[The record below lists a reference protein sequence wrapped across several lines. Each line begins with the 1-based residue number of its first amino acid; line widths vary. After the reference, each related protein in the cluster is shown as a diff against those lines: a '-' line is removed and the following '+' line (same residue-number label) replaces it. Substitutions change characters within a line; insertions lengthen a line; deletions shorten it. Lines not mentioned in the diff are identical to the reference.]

1 MASSTFVL
9 LLKIVLVALLFFIVF
24 NLMKGLIQIASGKYN
39 GKRLSHF
46 LGRRVMLSAIV
57 VLLLLIALGS
67 GVITPNP
74 RPY

>member
-1 MASSTFVL
+1 MALSTFVL
-9 LLKIVLVALLFFIVF
+9 LFKIVLVALLFFIAF
-24 NLMKGLIQIASGKYN
+24 NLMKGLIQIASGKQN

-46 LGRRVMLSAIV
+46 LGRRVMWSAVV
-57 VLLLLIALGS
+57 VLLLLLALGS

>member
-24 NLMKGLIQIASGKYN
+24 NLMKGLTQIASGKYN

>member
-1 MASSTFVL
+1 MMSSTFIFLFKV
-9 LLKIVLVALLFFIVF
+9 VLVALLLVIVF
-24 NLMKGLIQIASGKYN
+24 NLMKALIQIASGKHN

-57 VLLLLIALGS
+57 VLLLLLALAS

>member
-9 LLKIVLVALLFFIVF
+9 LFKIALVALLFFIAF
-24 NLMKGLIQIASGKYN
+24 NLMKGLIQIASGKHN
-39 GKRLSHF
+39 DKRLSHF
-46 LGRRVMLSAIV
+46 LGRRVMWSVVV
-57 VLLLLIALGS
+57 VLLLLLALGS

>member
-1 MASSTFVL
+1 MMSSTFVL
-9 LLKIVLVALLFFIVF
+9 LFKVVLVGLLLVIVF
-24 NLMKGLIQIASGKYN
+24 NLMKALIQIASGKHN

-57 VLLLLIALGS
+57 VLLLLLSLAS

>member
-1 MASSTFVL
+1 MASSTFILFFKV
-9 LLKIVLVALLFFIVF
+9 VLVALLFFIAF
-24 NLMKGLIQIASGKYN
+24 NLMKGLIQIASGKHN

-46 LGRRVMLSAIV
+46 LGRRVMWSAVV
-57 VLLLLIALGS
+57 VLMLLLALGT

>member
-1 MASSTFVL
+1 
-9 LLKIVLVALLFFIVF
+9 
-24 NLMKGLIQIASGKYN
+24 GKHN

-46 LGRRVMLSAIV
+46 LGRRVMWSAVV
-57 VLLLLIALGS
+57 VLILLLALGS

>member
-1 MASSTFVL
+1 MMSSTFVL
-9 LLKIVLVALLFFIVF
+9 LFKVVLVVLLLVIIF
-24 NLMKGLIQIASGKYN
+24 NLMKALIQIASGKHN

-57 VLLLLIALGS
+57 VLLLLLALAS

>member
-9 LLKIVLVALLFFIVF
+9 LLKIVLVALLLFIVF
-24 NLMKGLIQIASGKYN
+24 NLMKGLIQIASGKHN

-67 GVITPNP
+67 GFITPNP

>member
-1 MASSTFVL
+1 MMSSTFVL
-9 LLKIVLVALLFFIVF
+9 LFNVVLVVLLLVIVF
-24 NLMKGLIQIASGKYN
+24 NLMKALIQIASGKHN

-57 VLLLLIALGS
+57 VLLLLLALAS

>member
-9 LLKIVLVALLFFIVF
+9 LFKIVLVALLFFIAF
-24 NLMKGLIQIASGKYN
+24 NLMKGLIQIASGKQN

-46 LGRRVMLSAIV
+46 LGRRVVLSAIV
-57 VLLLLIALGS
+57 VLLLLLALAS
-67 GVITPNP
+67 GTITPNP

>member
-1 MASSTFVL
+1 MASSTFIL
-9 LLKIVLVALLFFIVF
+9 LFKVVLVGLLFFIAF
-24 NLMKGLIQIASGKYN
+24 NLMKGLIQIASGKHN

-46 LGRRVMLSAIV
+46 LGRRVMWSAVV
-57 VLLLLIALGS
+57 VLMLLLALGT

>member
-1 MASSTFVL
+1 MASSTFIL
-9 LLKIVLVALLFFIVF
+9 LFKVVLVALLFFIAF
-24 NLMKGLIQIASGKYN
+24 NLMKGLIQIASGNHN

-46 LGRRVMLSAIV
+46 LGRRVMWSAVV
-57 VLLLLIALGS
+57 VLMLLLALGT

>member
-9 LLKIVLVALLFFIVF
+9 LLKIVLVALLFFVVF

>member
-1 MASSTFVL
+1 MMSSTFVL
-9 LLKIVLVALLFFIVF
+9 LFKVVLFVLLLVIIF
-24 NLMKGLIQIASGKYN
+24 NLMKALIQIASGKHN

-57 VLLLLIALGS
+57 VLLLLLALAS